1 MVWKK
6 YEDQTADE
14 VIQNYFTSYLATAV
28 GRKRTAYIDKLNY
41 LRNFVSFDFSNMED
55 ESFDLEKAAF
65 KSLPIHLRLENERL
79 FLAVTELSEREKY
92 IFFQRVLGEMSL
104 SDIAA
109 ELGMS
114 YQAVAVAYHRIIHK
128 LRKRIQG
135 DVK

>member
-6 YEDQTADE
+6 YEDQTRDE
-14 VIQNYFTSYLATAV
+14 VIQNYFTAYLATAV
-28 GRKRTAYIDKLNY
+28 GRKRAAYIDKLNY

-55 ESFDLEKAAF
+55 ESFDLEEAAF
-65 KSLPIHLRLENERL
+65 NSLPIHLRLENERL

-104 SDIAA
+104 NDMAA

-114 YQAVAVAYHRIIHK
+114 YQAVVVAYHRIIQK
-128 LRKRIQG
+128 LRKRMQG
-135 DVK
+135 ESI